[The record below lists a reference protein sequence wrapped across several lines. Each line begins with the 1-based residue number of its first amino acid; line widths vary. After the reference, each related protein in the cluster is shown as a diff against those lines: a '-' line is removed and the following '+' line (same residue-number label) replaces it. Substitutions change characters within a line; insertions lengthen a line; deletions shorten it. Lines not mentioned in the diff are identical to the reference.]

1 MLLCFF
7 WGGWDVV
14 NAGMTCHDSGSIQMA
29 LSRIEEVHVPE
40 LFFFHQS
47 GAKSRTNPLWLSQI
61 NKFRWHFSGF
71 GIVLEK
77 LSRDEDL

>member
-40 LFFFHQS
+40 LFFSSIRCQIKNQS
-47 GAKSRTNPLWLSQI
+47 TLVEPNQQI
-61 NKFRWHFSGF
+61 
-71 GIVLEK
+71 
-77 LSRDEDL
+77 